1 MLVFLNIGIPN
12 ADYAGMV
19 KQGSSGRCLV
29 LALGRGSIQLT
40 ENCPSVV
47 EAFRKTCGPAEP
59 EVCRILYPESLRAKY
74 GGLTPEENAMHCSDL
89 EEDGV
94 LEVEYFFTLLQ
105 TFNS

>member
-1 MLVFLNIGIPN
+1 
-12 ADYAGMV
+12 MV

-74 GGLTPEENAMHCSDL
+74 GGLTPEENAIHCSDL